1 MVVFTLLLPGLSK
14 IMKIIKHFQMIP
26 YLGKLDCPDYDVSHE
41 VLLVVYP
48 VYINQL
54 YLLDAY
60 FSSNFYDFGH

>member
-1 MVVFTLLLPGLSK
+1 
-14 IMKIIKHFQMIP
+14 MIP

-60 FSSNFYDFGH
+60 FSSNFYYGFGP